1 MTETMEVQR
10 TIAAPAA
17 DIFAVLCDPQGHV
30 AIDASGML
38 QDADGESAKAVG
50 DTFVIHMDR
59 EALNDFPMGKY
70 DVTVE
75 IREFEKDALIAW
87 TILGK
92 IRPQIGHV
100 YGYRLEPSD
109 DGGTVVTSFY
119 DWSGIDEEW
128 RKADIFPVIPE
139 SALRATLGILDRTV
153 RRGYPQFVNRG
164 LTIAYRQPRVD
175 DMTEPAKI
183 AYPVRLDDL
192 IDVIKTVHTEP
203 LEQLTDAVLAAESLG
218 EIADHLI
225 GHFVD
230 QARHSGA
237 SWTDIGKCMG
247 VTKQAAQK
255 RFVPKVPDFET
266 AALDPSAGFGRFTPR
281 ARNVVVAAQN
291 KAQKAGNHEIT
302 PDHLLLALFDDPDG
316 LAAKLLAGQG
326 IDGNVVANAVALPA
340 RADGEMPVLIPFDG
354 PCKKAL
360 ELTFRQALRL
370 GHNYVG
376 TEHIA
381 LALLEAEGDDGPLHR
396 LGADRDRFE
405 SDLVTALEPFT
416 KN

>member
-1 MTETMEVQR
+1 M
-10 TIAAPAA
+10 A
-17 DIFAVLCDPQGHV
+17 
-30 AIDASGML
+30 
-38 QDADGESAKAVG
+38 
-50 DTFVIHMDR
+50 
-59 EALNDFPMGKY
+59 
-70 DVTVE
+70 
-75 IREFEKDALIAW
+75 
-87 TILGK
+87 
-92 IRPQIGHV
+92 
-100 YGYRLEPSD
+100 
-109 DGGTVVTSFY
+109 
-119 DWSGIDEEW
+119 
-128 RKADIFPVIPE
+128 
-139 SALRATLGILDRTV
+139 
-153 RRGYPQFVNRG
+153 
-164 LTIAYRQPRVD
+164 
-175 DMTEPAKI
+175 EPAKI

-192 IDVIKTVHTEP
+192 INVIKKVHSEP
-203 LEQLTDAVLAAESLG
+203 LEQLTDAVLAAESLD

-230 QARHSGA
+230 QARRSGA

-255 RFVPKVPDFET
+255 RFVPKVPDLES
-266 AALDPSAGFGRFTPR
+266 ALDPNAGFGRFTPR

-291 KAQKAGNHEIT
+291 KAQKAGNVEIT

-326 IDGNVVANAVALPA
+326 VDADALAKAVALPA
-340 RADGEMPVLIPFDG
+340 RTDGDMPVLIPFDG
-354 PCKKAL
+354 PAKKAL

-381 LALLEAEGDDGPLHR
+381 LALFEAEDDDGPLHR
-396 LGADRDRFE
+396 MGADRDRFE